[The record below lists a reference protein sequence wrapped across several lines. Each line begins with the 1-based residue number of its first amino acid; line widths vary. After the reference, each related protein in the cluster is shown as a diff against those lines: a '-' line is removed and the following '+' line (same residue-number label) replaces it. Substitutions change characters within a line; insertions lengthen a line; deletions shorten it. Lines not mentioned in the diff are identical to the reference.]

1 MPDTLKAIMVE
12 AEVAL
17 NIRIT
22 LGSLLSKE
30 IAGPCDREVVEGVI
44 ENPYLPC
51 FLSFK
56 SFQTKAP
63 FSASLLTLF
72 GKSLPRE
79 VMMSLNDKIIE
90 LVQKSSSPEEDPPP
104 DGGGVPAE
112 NSNSSAKEK
121 FGTILMDAIWAP
133 AGIKY

>member
-63 FSASLLTLF
+63 FSASLLTHF
-72 GKSLPRE
+72 RKRLPRE
-79 VMMSLNDKIIE
+79 VVMSLNDKIIE
-90 LVQKSSSPEEDPPP
+90 LAQNSMRRKMILRQTEAASRPRIQIQVRQKIPEQ
-104 DGGGVPAE
+104 
-112 NSNSSAKEK
+112 
-121 FGTILMDAIWAP
+121 F
-133 AGIKY
+133 